1 MTYLKRSI
9 TKLIFLLISAFL
21 ITNYQLPITNSATP
35 DELKRAIEERSKELS
50 EITNQIYET
59 QRNLTATEQKGKTLN
74 QEIKRIDYQVN
85 QVNLS
90 IKSSQIKIE
99 KLGLEMQ
106 SLGYEISDRES
117 EIEAKKEA
125 IADFL
130 RELHEKNQESI
141 LLIFLKNK
149 SLAESLFE
157 TQSISSLSE
166 GLTLEVEKLHAIKAI
181 LADRHNEA
189 SEKKVAVEA
198 ENRNLKN
205 RKTIAEEQK
214 NERQEL
220 LRSSKNQERLYQQQL
235 KELEK
240 IQAEIAAEIE
250 EAERELRARIDPNLL
265 PVPRPGVLSWPA
277 ANGRLTQGYGGTA
290 FALRNYR
297 GKHHNGVDI
306 AAPIGTEIYAGEA
319 GEVVTTGN
327 QDRYCPRAAYGK
339 FIVIKH
345 DNGLT
350 TLYAHL
356 SQTIVSVGQKVGRDQ
371 LIGYM
376 GKSGWATGSHLHFTV
391 WSTNTYVV
399 RLTRSCGPMPVG
411 GDIDPMQYLE
421 SAPIS

>member
-1 MTYLKRSI
+1 MKFRKI
-9 TKLIFLLISAFL
+9 LIIVVLIVQSLNHL
-21 ITNYQLPITNSATP
+21 ITFSVSSAATP
-35 DELKRAIEERSKELS
+35 DELKRSIEERSRELS

-74 QEIKRIDYQVN
+74 QEIKKIDYQTN
-85 QVNLS
+85 QLNLS

-99 KLGLEMQ
+99 KLGLEIQ

-117 EIEAKKEA
+117 EIEVKKEA

-166 GLTLEVEKLHAIKAI
+166 GLTLEVEKLHVIKAA

-189 SEKKVAVEA
+189 SGKKAAVES

-235 KELEK
+235 RELEK
-240 IQAEIAAEIE
+240 IQAEIASEIE

-265 PVPRPGVLSWPA
+265 PVPRPGVFAWPA
-277 ANGRLTQGYGGTA
+277 ANGKLTQGYGSTA

-306 AAPIGTEIYAGEA
+306 AAPIGTEIYAAEA

-356 SQTIVSVGQKVGRDQ
+356 SQSIVSAGERVNRGQ

-376 GKSGWATGSHLHFTV
+376 GKSGWATGSHVHFTV
-391 WSTNTYVV
+391 WSTATYVV
-399 RLTRSCGPMPVG
+399 RPTRSCGPMPVG
-411 GDIDPMQYLE
+411 GDIDPMQYL
-421 SAPIS
+421 SAPPVS